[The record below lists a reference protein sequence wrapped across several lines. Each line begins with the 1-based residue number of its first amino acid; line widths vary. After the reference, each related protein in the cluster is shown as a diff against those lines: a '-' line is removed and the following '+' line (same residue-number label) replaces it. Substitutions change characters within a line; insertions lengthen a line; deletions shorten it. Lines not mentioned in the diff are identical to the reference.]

1 MTSDSLS
8 GITNLEATATIYSS
22 VSGEPLA
29 EYSLRQVLMQF
40 FMYPLISGSGY
51 NKEQRLFAEIH
62 QSKSPGATVSVVI
75 PNTSE
80 VERMML
86 NLNKNFPTVLT
97 DILKSQGLPAPF
109 IIDIIKAGVCQVQVA
124 NMCNCKYDAKTKTL
138 TTDLEDKMEKARS
151 TMANASWFKDSFD
164 LSTLPKKGKKT
175 ATPPEMMFDIDGTRS
190 LKTIHEKSK
199 TLTFNLESGSSHN
212 SSSSNSSGS
221 SLQSKGSK
229 GSISLELMSLNSHS
243 RAISDEVSTT
253 SSKKKK
259 RSHPLATVRN
269 NVPASSDEVDG
280 SAQGATLSE

>member
-1 MTSDSLS
+1 
-8 GITNLEATATIYSS
+8 
-22 VSGEPLA
+22 
-29 EYSLRQVLMQF
+29 
-40 FMYPLISGSGY
+40 
-51 NKEQRLFAEIH
+51 
-62 QSKSPGATVSVVI
+62 
-75 PNTSE
+75 
-80 VERMML
+80 
-86 NLNKNFPTVLT
+86 
-97 DILKSQGLPAPF
+97 
-109 IIDIIKAGVCQVQVA
+109 
-124 NMCNCKYDAKTKTL
+124 
-138 TTDLEDKMEKARS
+138 MEKARS

-164 LSTLPKKGKKT
+164 LSALPKKGKKT
-175 ATPPEMMFDIDGTRS
+175 APPPEMMFDIDGTRS

-243 RAISDEVSTT
+243 SAISDEVSTS

-280 SAQGATLSE
+280 SAQGATLSG